1 MVKWKIYKVGKLIEH
16 ETQMAANVPYRCPS
30 CERPFSSLDFASLEK
45 TEMMLPLCD
54 ICKVEIEMEPVTADS
69 ITLSEKYAR
78 FMNES
83 QPLVDILK
91 ETDKFDAS
99 EWLQVNLEQSELP
112 ASEKPDVQDVQSTC
126 ENSIIVEFDK
136 PPVSASENISGPEN
150 VWSEARNIPGI
161 SAYYEDLRR
170 AQLSKNRESGSQKSK
185 TAVVDSE
192 NKDKDADHLDNASD
206 AEDDDDFEEI

>member
-1 MVKWKIYKVGKLIEH
+1 MGKLIEH

-45 TEMMLPLCD
+45 TEVMLPLCD
-54 ICKVEIEMEPVTADS
+54 ICKVEIEMEPTTTDS
-69 ITLSEKYAR
+69 VMLSEKYAR

-83 QPLVDILK
+83 QPLVDMLK

-99 EWLQVNLEQSELP
+99 EWLRANLEQTEPSEL
-112 ASEKPDVQDVQSTC
+112 EKP
-126 ENSIIVEFDK
+126 ENPDDEGTRDSGVIVEFDK
-136 PPVSASENISGPEN
+136 PAKMGIEGASGLDS
-150 VWSEARNIPGI
+150 VWGEARSMPAI

-170 AQLSKNRESGSQKSK
+170 SQLNKDQETVSQQLKSEFKDAEDKKRVAQLQEAG
-185 TAVVDSE
+185 
-192 NKDKDADHLDNASD
+192 SD